1 MGTSQTEDERSF
13 VPTNSQLSRRN
24 RKQPSIQND
33 GAIQLNRNCIALMLN
48 VADIVLTSCE
58 LALLSTDPEVIAR
71 CIGHSKKSYD
81 SLLRAAGRLSFTV
94 QESNSPRL
102 ASGLGNGKAKDSRLV
117 PLGGTV
123 TTISFTFLRS
133 ASDMAHNFES

>member
-1 MGTSQTEDERSF
+1 
-13 VPTNSQLSRRN
+13 
-24 RKQPSIQND
+24 
-33 GAIQLNRNCIALMLN
+33 MLN

-94 QESNSPRL
+94 QDVQAFELKAVMLESLIARL
-102 ASGLGNGKAKDSRLV
+102 GQQYDSKTR
-117 PLGGTV
+117 
-123 TTISFTFLRS
+123 FS
-133 ASDMAHNFES
+133 AVA